1 MWRYD
6 PYDFI
11 CNRRNKNKMA
21 SYIHH
26 WIPKIEKYVNQLE
39 WVENTLVDRD
49 STEVAVEN
57 APIDLEK
64 RLDEGSF
71 LQVQGESQA
80 QIESQA

>member
-1 MWRYD
+1 
-6 PYDFI
+6 
-11 CNRRNKNKMA
+11 
-21 SYIHH
+21 
-26 WIPKIEKYVNQLE
+26 
-39 WVENTLVDRD
+39 VENTLVDRD